1 MANVMATLN
10 LQTFIDIRN
19 FFNNRNCL
27 RGKLHK
33 KMRQLNIRDPGQLP
47 NIDEYQEDPLSIVN
61 LK

>member
-1 MANVMATLN
+1 MATLN
-10 LQTFIDIRN
+10 LQTFIDIRI
-19 FFNNRNCL
+19 NNRNWL
-27 RGKLHK
+27 RSKLHK